1 MDFLQVSIVHVAASL
16 DAILTAMSL
25 FSGLLGSSTAHSSLG
40 RRSLLAS
47 PSANTCSKNSSPTA
61 STKSSRSQSPR
72 RSSKPKSHRKR
83 TTRARNMVAPRQS
96 LVSSKVSTVRSRT
109 SHSSTSTSSP
119 SCGHGPASSCSTLL
133 LLDSL
138 ARSRTP
144 SSSSCPSS

>member
-1 MDFLQVSIVHVAASL
+1 MDFLQVSIIHVAASL
-16 DAILTAMSL
+16 DGILSAISL

-47 PSANTCSKNSSPTA
+47 PLANICSKNSSPTA

-72 RSSKPKSHRKR
+72 RSSKPKSPRKR
-83 TTRARNMVAPRQS
+83 TTRVRNMVAPRQS